1 MANEE
6 LERRRVMERHVQSI
20 ILTFILGTLG
30 WAAVTLQASHDS
42 TLKQG
47 VLVEILQNDMN
58 KLRRDLDLN
67 IDSRYRA
74 TDAQRDFAI
83 INARFD
89 MMEARMDRWE
99 KKK

>member
-1 MANEE
+1 MENEDME
-6 LERRRVMERHVQSI
+6 NRRVMERRIQSI
-20 ILTFILGTLG
+20 VLAFILGTLG

-47 VLVEILQNDMN
+47 VLVEILQNDVN
-58 KLRRDLDLN
+58 KLRRDLDLSV
-67 IDSRYRA
+67 DSRYRA
-74 TDAQRDFAI
+74 SDAQRDFAI
-83 INARFD
+83 MNARFD